1 MDEIAP
7 PATSRVMVDFT
18 QMKSFGRDPLIIER
32 GQGIRLWD
40 VFGKA
45 YIDGLSGV
53 FTANLGHG
61 VDALVDVAAEQGRK
75 ISFSPPTM
83 ATNPPA
89 LALADLL
96 VRITP
101 EQYSTVKFYSGGS
114 EATENAIKIAR
125 QYHLQRGNARKTK
138 IVGRYLAY
146 HGGTGHSMAAGGH
159 AEWKWRYEPLAGG
172 FIHVTPPARP
182 GCSACRRLDGCT
194 LACVDA
200 IEEAIVREGPQTVAA
215 VIAEPVMMSAGV
227 HVPPPGYFARL
238 REICDEH
245 DVLLIHDE
253 VITGFGRTGA
263 LFASEWIG
271 AWPDIICCGKG
282 LTAGYAALSATI
294 LADRVAEPFWG
305 EHEENIQFWGGH
317 TYGGNPVACAV
328 GKAAVEMLLADDVV
342 GNAARVG
349 AHLGAGLEDLA
360 GRLPGAS
367 GVRGI
372 GMLYAFALREHRGRA
387 VHLAARE
394 RGLLFRPGP
403 DFVVLAPPLVTTD
416 AEADE
421 ILSIL
426 EAAVVEATA

>member
-1 MDEIAP
+1 MVQHSVP
-7 PATSRVMVDFT
+7 STSQLMVDFT
-18 QMKSFGRDPLIIER
+18 QMKSFGRDPLIIDR
-32 GQGIRLWD
+32 GMGIHLWD
-40 VFGKA
+40 VFGKE

-61 VDALVDVAAEQGRK
+61 VDALVDAGAEQGRK
-75 ISFSPPTM
+75 VSFSPPTM
-83 ATNPPA
+83 GTNPAA

-101 EQYSTVKFYSGGS
+101 DQFSTVKFYSGGS

-138 IVGRYLAY
+138 IIGRYLAY

-194 LACVDA
+194 LACIDA

-227 HVPPPGYFARL
+227 HVPPPGYFSRL
-238 REICDEH
+238 RELCDEH

-253 VITGFGRTGA
+253 IITGFGRTGT

-271 AWPDIICCGKG
+271 GWPDILCCGKG
-282 LTAGYAALSATI
+282 ITAGYAALSATI
-294 LADRVAEPFWG
+294 LADKVTEPFWG
-305 EHEENIQFWGGH
+305 EHDENIQYWGGH

-328 GKAAVEMLLADDVV
+328 GKAAVEMLVERDIV
-342 GNAARVG
+342 GHAARVG
-349 AHLGAGLEDLA
+349 AYLNAGLADLA
-360 GRLPGAS
+360 ERLTGAS
-367 GVRGI
+367 HVRGI
-372 GMLYAFALREHRGRA
+372 GMLYAFVLSEPVGRA
-387 VHLAARE
+387 VHLAARQ
-394 RGLLFRPGP
+394 RGLLIRPGH
-403 DFVVLAPPLVTTD
+403 DFVVLAPPLVTTE
-416 AEADE
+416 AEADQIVARLGE
-421 ILSIL
+421 
-426 EAAVVEATA
+426 AVVAVTG